1 MNEYVKNE
9 KKLLNEVNDLLSTEN
24 ITVDSEKGY
33 SENQISELK
42 TLYDS
47 DVKNDYERFLIELK
61 KQSLLTC
68 LDYLKNFVLKDE
80 VLIYDFSNPKK

>member
-33 SENQISELK
+33 SENQISEFK